1 MQDIDAAL
9 SRLREYPANPR
20 LDQIDDAVLAAVDF
34 QRRHGAPLSG
44 AVFGLA
50 AGLALTVGVLGS
62 TLPSSEARTASIA
75 PFGAPPALAPSTLLG
90 TSQ

>member
-1 MQDIDAAL
+1 MKDIDAAL
-9 SRLREYPANPR
+9 SRLKECPVDPR
-20 LDQIDDAVLAAVDF
+20 LDQIDEAVLAAVDF

-50 AGLALTVGVLGS
+50 AGLALTIGLLGAA
-62 TLPSSEARTASIA
+62 LPGSEVRTASLA

-90 TSQ
+90 TSH